1 MGTAR
6 PRKLCISRPVLV
18 KTVGSDGVKLTVS
31 QGGKCQV
38 VSWTIHEDETT
49 QYMVRM
55 SMKVFSN
62 EHKDSR
68 EHCLSSDLVVSER
81 ILCISYCPSSK
92 HNKDGDSTRLQK
104 G

>member
-6 PRKLCISRPVLV
+6 PRKLCISRPIFV
-18 KTVGSDGVKLTVS
+18 KTIDSDGVKLTVS

-38 VSWTIHEDETT
+38 VSWAIHEDETT

-55 SMKVFSN
+55 SMKVPSN
-62 EHKDSR
+62 ENEDSR
-68 EHCLSSDLVVSER
+68 KHYLSSDLVVSER

-92 HNKDGDSTRLQK
+92 YNKDGDSTRLHK
-104 G
+104 H